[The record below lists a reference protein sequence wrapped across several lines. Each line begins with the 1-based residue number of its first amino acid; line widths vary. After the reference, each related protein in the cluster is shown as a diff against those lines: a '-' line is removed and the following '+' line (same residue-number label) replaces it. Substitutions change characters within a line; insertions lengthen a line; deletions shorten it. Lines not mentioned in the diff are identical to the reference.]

1 MPNLFDDADFEALR
15 ADRTARF
22 PLAELHIPRT
32 NSDHVWLVLK
42 HAGESN
48 EGWTRGIK
56 NAKFRGLSD
65 DDANKLADDLAARY
79 VIVGW
84 ENVCDREGKPL
95 AYTQA
100 GGAEILA
107 KLRSVQRG
115 ALASKLTIF
124 AAEASNFTA
133 PLVDA
138 GDLGNG

>member
-1 MPNLFDDADFEALR
+1 MPIFDDTDFEVLR

-22 PLAELHIPRT
+22 PLTELHIPRT
-32 NSDHVWLVLK
+32 NTDHVWLVLK

-48 EGWTRGIK
+48 EGWTRGIR

-84 ENVCDREGKPL
+84 ENVCDRDGKLL
-95 AYTQA
+95 AYTIA

-107 KLRSVQRG
+107 KLRGVQRG
-115 ALASKLTIF
+115 TLASRVSSF
-124 AAEASNFTA
+124 AADATNFTA
-133 PLVDA
+133 PIVDA